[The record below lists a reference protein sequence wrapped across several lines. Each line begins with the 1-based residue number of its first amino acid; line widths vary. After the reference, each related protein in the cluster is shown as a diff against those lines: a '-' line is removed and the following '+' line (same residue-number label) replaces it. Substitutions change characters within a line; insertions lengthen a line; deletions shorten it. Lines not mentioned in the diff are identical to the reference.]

1 MSETLA
7 WRIKPQKTTDKGG
20 IGSFEVLECGKRKR
34 TRDGTSKERTGGLFI
49 PRKSQPQAF
58 RIMRIG

>member
-34 TRDGTSKERTGGLFI
+34 TRDGTSKEMTGGCLFQEKASH
-49 PRKSQPQAF
+49 RHL
-58 RIMRIG
+58 G